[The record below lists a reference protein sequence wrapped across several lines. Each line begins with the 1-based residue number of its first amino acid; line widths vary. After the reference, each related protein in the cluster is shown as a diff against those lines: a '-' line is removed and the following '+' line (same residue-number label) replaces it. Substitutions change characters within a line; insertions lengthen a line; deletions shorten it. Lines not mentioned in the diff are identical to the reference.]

1 MSILFFL
8 LEKLECKCYRG
19 YENLTMAEAT
29 TVKSRKA
36 MFNNQKSLSYNKV
49 VKIQAFEQ
57 PSRPHLIVG
66 LGESKAVLAL
76 QKSRSLAY

>member
-8 LEKLECKCYRG
+8 LEKLLECKCYRG
-19 YENLTMAEAT
+19 YENLTMAGEAT

-49 VKIQAFEQ
+49 VNTSI
-57 PSRPHLIVG
+57 
-66 LGESKAVLAL
+66 
-76 QKSRSLAY
+76 